1 MVPTVRD
8 KQECAQSCPYTRP
21 LGTCRVRRSPPTA
34 SPGSEHGSPG
44 KPRTC
49 LSSARPAGGSLSLR
63 REPRKSCEA
72 GRQVSRAPPGA
83 VLPAPEPQ
91 PRQPGGGGQRP
102 PPRAG
107 SVGGPCR
114 GRSAQRPRP
123 PPRHSERNGEA
134 ELKRG
139 CLAWGSHSGLAHSCH
154 PRLGLS
160 SGDSRG
166 HGCVRVTPTPL
177 PPRAHRAGKGLG
189 FRCDSHA
196 G

>member
-8 KQECAQSCPYTRP
+8 KQERAQSCPYTRP
-21 LGTCRVRRSPPTA
+21 LGTCRVCLSPLSA

-63 REPRKSCEA
+63 REPRKSCAA

-102 PPRAG
+102 RPGRAAWVGRVEAAVPRDH
-107 SVGGPCR
+107 GPHHVT
-114 GRSAQRPRP
+114 QN
-123 PPRHSERNGEA
+123 ENGEA
-134 ELKRG
+134 ELKWG

-154 PRLGLS
+154 PRLGLG

-189 FRCDSHA
+189 FRCE
-196 G
+196 

>member
-1 MVPTVRD
+1 MIPTVRD

-21 LGTCRVRRSPPTA
+21 LGTCRVRLSPLSA

-91 PRQPGGGGQRP
+91 PREPGGGGQRP

-114 GRSAQRPRP
+114 GPSAQRPRP
-123 PPRHSERNGEA
+123 PPRHSERKRRGRA
-134 ELKRG
+134 EMGVPGVGLPQWP
-139 CLAWGSHSGLAHSCH
+139 CPFLSPPSGAQL
-154 PRLGLS
+154 RGLS
-160 SGDSRG
+160 WAWVCPCDPHAPAAQGTQG
-166 HGCVRVTPTPL
+166 GEGAWL
-177 PPRAHRAGKGLG
+177 PV
-189 FRCDSHA
+189 
-196 G
+196 